1 MYGNPQEK
9 AIYKQL
15 KLKYKH
21 NRSLEYKKCLY
32 LKRTID
38 TCVAITLITTV
49 MLAFSNKV
57 TTPTLLSV
65 IIFAIV
71 NTYYQD
77 SQFKLDTKKL
87 RIQEKNQIL
96 EEYIDYLEKTKKG

>member
-9 AIYKQL
+9 AMYNQL
-15 KLKYKH
+15 KLKYKR
-21 NRSLEYKKCLY
+21 NRSPEYKKCLY

-38 TCVAITLITTV
+38 TCVAAALITTV
-49 MLAFSNKV
+49 MLAFSNSV

-77 SQFKLDTKKL
+77 SQFKLHTKKL

-96 EEYIDYLEKTKKG
+96 EDYISYLEQTKKG